1 MTKSYFIHQFC
12 QIGLTFANHTGV
24 TEHVNDGQSPCV
36 PVFSQ
41 LPLRDG
47 TWLLETEGLPCGSAG
62 KEPARCGGDPGS
74 IPGLGRSLGEGN
86 GSPLQYFC
94 LENPMDR
101 GDWWATVHGVAKSR
115 TQLSDF
121 TF

>member
-24 TEHVNDGQSPCV
+24 NEHVNDGQSQCV

-41 LPLRDG
+41 LPLRNG

-62 KEPARCGGDPGS
+62 KEPACYGGDPDS
-74 IPGLGRSLGEGN
+74 IPGLGRSPGEGN
-86 GSPLQYFC
+86 GIPLRYYC

-101 GDWWATVHGVAKSR
+101 GAW
-115 TQLSDF
+115 
-121 TF
+121 